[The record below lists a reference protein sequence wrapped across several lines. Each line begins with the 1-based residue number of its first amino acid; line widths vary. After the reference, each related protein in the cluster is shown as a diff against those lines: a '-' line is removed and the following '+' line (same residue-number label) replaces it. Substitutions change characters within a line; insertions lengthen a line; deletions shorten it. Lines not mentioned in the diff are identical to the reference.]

1 MPGQA
6 ALRDSDIII
15 HSGGRTP
22 RDRITG
28 GVCVTDSN
36 HSQVH
41 AGKAYHIS
49 KSLSLGAG
57 LVDTLTVDCPA
68 GVYVHFQG
76 FTAVLGEIFL
86 IEMFEGDTP
95 TTGTATIPV
104 QRNRYD
110 NYSSALTVH
119 NTAVAAN
126 ITQMI
131 DMTYPA
137 TRQGGTG
144 FVQDGIEW
152 VLSPG
157 KSYTFKVT
165 NTSAQATVGFVK
177 LDWYEEGA
185 A

>member
-1 MPGQA
+1 MPD
-6 ALRDSDIII
+6 ALIDSDIII
-15 HSGGRTP
+15 HGMNRMP
-22 RDRITG
+22 LDRITG
-28 GVCVTDSN
+28 GVAVTDTN

-41 AGKAYHIS
+41 AGKAYHVS
-49 KSLSLGAG
+49 KSLSLAAGASSNI
-57 LVDTLTVDCPA
+57 TVDCPA

-95 TTGTATIPV
+95 TTGVITTPV
-104 QRNRYD
+104 QRNRHD
-110 NYSSALTVH
+110 NFVSALTVH
-119 NTAVAAN
+119 NTVVALN
-126 ITQMI
+126 TTQMV

-137 TRQGGTG
+137 SRQGGTG

-157 KSYTFKVT
+157 KSYSFIVT
-165 NTSAQATVGFVK
+165 NTGSQATVGFVK
-177 LDWYEEGA
+177 FDWYEEGA

>member
-1 MPGQA
+1 MPGAGQN
-6 ALRDSDIII
+6 SDIII
-15 HSGGRTP
+15 HKNARLP
-22 RDRITG
+22 LDRITG
-28 GVCVTDSN
+28 GLCVTDSN

-57 LVDTLTVDCPA
+57 LADILTVDCPA

-95 TTGTATIPV
+95 TTGTGTTPI
-104 QRNRYD
+104 QRNRHD
-110 NYSSALTVH
+110 NYVSALTVH
-119 NTAVAAN
+119 DTIVTTNL
-126 ITQMI
+126 TQMI

-152 VLSPG
+152 VLAPG
-157 KSYTFKVT
+157 KSYTFRVT
-165 NTSAQATVGFVK
+165 NTGAQATVGFVK